1 VKKGFKIFGPV
12 LISLPV
18 LIVGC
23 SDPGQAAQ
31 DRIQHL
37 PKAGYVRVANL
48 SGQPIS
54 GTTGNIPSGALQSGL
69 ATAFFPVK
77 PGDLAVSYKGAGIDA
92 FDQKVKVEPA
102 KPLTLVFVPKAPPFE
117 VRDEFRDGK
126 DGGPQAQVI
135 YLGTAGAPATVKYGD
150 VTIGKDIKPGDKS
163 EGISIKQGTGSFNV
177 SVGGKSAGD
186 FGVQPEVDFSYSIII
201 ANINGKPEVA
211 VLQNT
216 PNRRPGKGVPSA
228 AG

>member
-1 VKKGFKIFGPV
+1 MKKFGPAF
-12 LISLPV
+12 LLLPV

-31 DRIQHL
+31 DRIQKL

-54 GTTGNIPSGALQSGL
+54 GMTGNIPSGSVQSGL

-77 PGDLAVSYKGAGIDA
+77 PGELRVSYKGAAISA
-92 FDQKVKVEPA
+92 FEQKVKVEPA
-102 KPLTLVFVPKAPPFE
+102 KPLTLVFVPKAAPFE
-117 VRDEFRDGK
+117 VRDELRDGK

-135 YLGTAGAPATVKYGD
+135 YLGTTGGPATVKFGD

-163 EGISIKQGTGSFNV
+163 EGVSIKEGTGAFNV
-177 SVGGKSAGD
+177 SVAGKSLGD
-186 FGVQPEVDFSYSIII
+186 FNVAPEVDFSYSIII
-201 ANINGKPEVA
+201 AEINGKPEA
-211 VLQNT
+211 TVLQNT